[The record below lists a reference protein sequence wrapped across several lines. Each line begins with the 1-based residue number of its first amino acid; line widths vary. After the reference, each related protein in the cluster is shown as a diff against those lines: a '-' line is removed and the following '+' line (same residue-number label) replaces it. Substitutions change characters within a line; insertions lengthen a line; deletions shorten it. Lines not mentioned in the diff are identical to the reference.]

1 MIRIEKD
8 LNLVKL
14 NSSQTRNVISSLAQA
29 FRGDGL
35 SMRSSGVQL
44 VSRMNRVEINTAK
57 KQNSLDK
64 QIERVLKRFGGY
76 TRTTAKNSMRYRR
89 VKRVDPKKVWRVTV
103 SQAAKAQPFVQQEL
117 FTPKGLI
124 DLPYKAYPRSKPGY
138 PPFAH
143 ELPLLRK
150 GVMFATDRKKLNVVI
165 GPIPAAQGIAELL
178 EYGGTASRK
187 VAYKRNEFGQLI
199 LSNLKGYMKQ
209 KNVRYKARPYMRP
222 AFGETLFKLSEFL
235 DESDL
240 GQSFKDV
247 IWQRASAASFS
258 GKINYG

>member
-1 MIRIEKD
+1 M
-8 LNLVKL
+8 VKL
-14 NSSQTRNVISSLAQA
+14 DPAIHRQYANLAKA
-29 FRGDGL
+29 FRGTGGL

-44 VSRMNRVEINTAK
+44 VSRMNQVEINTLK
-57 KQNSLDK
+57 KQNSLER

-89 VKRVDPKKVWRVTV
+89 TKKVDPTKVWRVTV

-124 DLPYKAYPRSKPGY
+124 DLPYKAYPRSKPGN

-143 ELPLLRK
+143 ELPLLRM
-150 GVMFATDRKKLNVVI
+150 GVQFAASRKDLNVVI
-165 GPIPAAQGIAELL
+165 GPIPAAQEIAELL

-187 VAYKRNEFGQLI
+187 VAYKRNEFGELI
-199 LSNLKGYMKQ
+199 MSNLKGYTKQ
-209 KNVRYKARPYMRP
+209 KNVKYKARPYMRP
-222 AFGETLFKLSEFL
+222 AFGQSLIKLSDFL
-235 DESDL
+235 DESNL

-247 IWQRASAASFS
+247 IWQRAWDASFEHGQS
-258 GKINYG
+258 YSR

>member
-1 MIRIEKD
+1 M
-8 LNLVKL
+8 VKL
-14 NSSQTRNVISSLAQA
+14 APAIHRQYANLATA
-29 FRGDGL
+29 FRGTGGL

-44 VSRMNRVEINTAK
+44 VSRMNQVEINTLK
-57 KQNSLDK
+57 KQDSLDK
-64 QIERVLKRFGGY
+64 QIDKVLKRFGGY

-89 VKRVDPKKVWRVTV
+89 KKRVDPTKVWRVTV

-117 FTPKGLI
+117 FTPKGTI
-124 DLPYKAYPRSKPGY
+124 DLPYEAYPRSKPGN

-143 ELPLLRK
+143 ELPLLRM

-165 GPIPAAQGIAELL
+165 GPIPAAQEIAELL

-222 AFGETLFKLSEFL
+222 AFGETLFKLSDFL
-235 DESDL
+235 DESNL

-247 IWQRASAASFS
+247 IWQRAWDASFEH
-258 GKINYG
+258 GKSYSR